1 MAERTGYKTVTPAQ
15 PWGRDAALVSQGAMN
30 GKTNNVFDMTLAT
43 GTAVTQVS
51 FPLIGPFSYI
61 HAVPT
66 NTYAATLSGV
76 WFDSLG
82 DGSAIARHAASVSL
96 SAALRVVVIG

>member
-1 MAERTGYKTVTPAQ
+1 MARTGYRTVTPTQ
-15 PWGRDAALVSQGAMN
+15 PWDRNAVAVVQGAIN
-30 GKTNNVFDMTLAT
+30 GKTNNVFDMVLAT

-51 FPLIGPFSYI
+51 FPLIGPESYM

-66 NTYAATLSGV
+66 NTYAATLTGI
-76 WFDSLG
+76 WFDSLTNG
-82 DGSAIARHAASVSL
+82 AAIARHAAGVSL